1 LEDGFK
7 AAGCDKTQGIH
18 SLWPQLSFSSSEIV
32 TSLLVAEEAGVGKRV
47 GYEQRQQNDRQR
59 QQYRKDLGQK
69 LVED

>member
-1 LEDGFK
+1 
-7 AAGCDKTQGIH
+7 
-18 SLWPQLSFSSSEIV
+18 
-32 TSLLVAEEAGVGKRV
+32 VAEEAGVGKRV